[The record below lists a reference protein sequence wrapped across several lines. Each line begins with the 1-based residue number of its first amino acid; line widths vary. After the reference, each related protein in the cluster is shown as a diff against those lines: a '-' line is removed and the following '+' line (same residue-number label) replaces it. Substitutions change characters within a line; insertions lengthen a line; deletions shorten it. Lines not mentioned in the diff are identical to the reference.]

1 MFILEGENA
10 YWFADV
16 EIPVAFRASAV
27 LSFLA
32 IVSPIVALALRDPTL
47 LEFGDFSLG
56 LSPAYEYA
64 LLTAFCAIPAFI
76 LFRIDEGMSRFFSVH
91 DVLAACS
98 AVALAIASSSAI
110 AFVLNR
116 LDGVPRSTPLI
127 CGLVMTAGLLFART
141 GARAYFRVKWAA
153 DAPAARPAHLR
164 RVLFV
169 GVDRFAAIAIKLI
182 HAQLPRTTT
191 VVAAL
196 DPRPAFAGRNIFGAK
211 VVGLPGD
218 LEAVIE
224 EYAVHGV
231 DINEV
236 WYSENLGALSPAEI
250 LRLSEQCGVR
260 GLRFVGLAEALN
272 LTPPAAPATLLR
284 EEDAPFR
291 LSAYFEVK
299 RALDVI
305 AASALLIALAPA
317 ALVVAVLTRIDVGA
331 PALFWQ
337 QRIGRQGRRFLLY
350 KFRTYQAPFLD
361 SCGARPTRVGCRKS
375 AAPSGRRASTN
386 CRSC

>member
-1 MFILEGENA
+1 MRIGSPTSRSQSRFGLA
-10 YWFADV
+10 PFDLFW
-16 EIPVAFRASAV
+16 
-27 LSFLA
+27 A

-76 LFRIDEGMSRFFSVH
+76 LFRIHEGMSRFFSVH

-110 AFVLNR
+110 ALGLNR
-116 LDGVPRSTPLI
+116 HGVPRSTPLI

-182 HAQLPRTTT
+182 HAGSPPTTT

-211 VVGLPGD
+211 VVGLP
-218 LEAVIE
+218 AI
-224 EYAVHGV
+224 
-231 DINEV
+231 
-236 WYSENLGALSPAEI
+236 S
-250 LRLSEQCGVR
+250 
-260 GLRFVGLAEALN
+260 
-272 LTPPAAPATLLR
+272 
-284 EEDAPFR
+284 
-291 LSAYFEVK
+291 
-299 RALDVI
+299 
-305 AASALLIALAPA
+305 
-317 ALVVAVLTRIDVGA
+317 
-331 PALFWQ
+331 
-337 QRIGRQGRRFLLY
+337 RR
-350 KFRTYQAPFLD
+350 
-361 SCGARPTRVGCRKS
+361 
-375 AAPSGRRASTN
+375 
-386 CRSC
+386 